1 MSYANDMPTAA
12 RTDTELASVLR
23 MSVMRL
29 ARRLRA
35 HRLDSGLTLTQ
46 LAALATLDR
55 HGAMS
60 PGDLADHERVR
71 PPSITRVLAV
81 LESLGLTTRAQ
92 HPTDGRQQIVAL
104 TDEGRTLLNEDRRQ
118 REAWLARQLT
128 VLTAEERD
136 LLRAAA
142 PVLERLGQL

>member
-1 MSYANDMPTAA
+1 MPTAA

-81 LESLGLTTRAQ
+81 LESQGLTTRAQ

>member
-1 MSYANDMPTAA
+1 MPAA
-12 RTDTELASVLR
+12 TRTDSELASVLR

-35 HRLDSGLTLTQ
+35 HRLDSGLSLTQ
-46 LAALATLDR
+46 LAALATLER

-60 PGDLADHERVR
+60 PGDLAEHEKVQ
-71 PPSITRVLAV
+71 PPSITRVLAL
-81 LESLGLTTRAQ
+81 LESRGLTTRAQ
-92 HPTDGRQQIVAL
+92 HPTDGRQQIVTLTKQGKAL
-104 TDEGRTLLNEDRRQ
+104 LSEDRRK
-118 REAWLARQLT
+118 RTAWLARQLT
-128 VLTAEERD
+128 LLSAEERA

>member
-1 MSYANDMPTAA
+1 MPTAA
-12 RTDTELASVLR
+12 RTDSELASVLR
-23 MSVMRL
+23 MSLMRL

-35 HRLDSGLTLTQ
+35 NRLDSGLTLTQ

-60 PGDLADHERVR
+60 PGDLAEHERVR

-81 LESLGLTTRAQ
+81 LESQGLTTRTQ
-92 HPTDGRQQIVAL
+92 HPTDGRQQIVTLTEHGRAL
-104 TDEGRTLLNEDRRQ
+104 LIEDRAQ

-128 VLTAEERD
+128 ALTPDERA